1 MWCEKP
7 STWSDVRLGGGSN
20 NDIVL
25 KRVGMPLFFKL
36 AFAFNI
42 FEKNT
47 VFFVERKPRI
57 LGT

>member
-7 STWSDVRLGGGSN
+7 STWSDVRLGGGSI

-25 KRVGMPLFFKL
+25 KRVGMPLFFNL

-47 VFFVERKPRI
+47 VFIIER
-57 LGT
+57 